1 MAFNFNPLL
10 SEIKGNVQPMSPEA
24 QAVVSRVGG
33 NTIPPASIATSAQ
46 APSVIPH
53 GMLLPHPDAGPEPAP
68 ISMGDSN
75 QIISMPKPVP
85 QLVTGPNRGQAM
97 MSTGQQVHQGTL
109 LGDEAE
115 GSRLRDEGSGIS
127 QISHKIQ
134 NTGFGQAHPFLGKLL
149 GGITEGL
156 AGTGDI
162 ALKVGGGGMGQ
173 LAEQMI
179 PGTFGHHDL
188 LVHQNARDVAADTQ
202 NAQRQAQAAA
212 ENATAQHTSAETP
225 EVAPNAESAREYQ
238 GAQTRHLNDESEG
251 LENPQPSFSIH
262 DTEAGP
268 LFVNNATGTA
278 QHLSVDGTPVGPKIK
293 LTQSQPIMDPKDNK
307 PHTYMLDEKGNK
319 VADLGVHYERPI
331 SISASTGEKNL
342 WSVPQPDGSKKVV
355 SIKPGMTIPQG
366 AVSLSAQ
373 SIENIGKPTADEQR
387 RADLAENLKENFGQ
401 LREIMA
407 RRPELFGPISGRLAE
422 IRQHLGSDDPD
433 LAALLTIEHQI
444 GMAQISAHGMR
455 SAQGVQSAADSI
467 MNNLHSGVQGL
478 SGALD
483 AAEKSIG
490 TFTADANKGKMKVD
504 APVHSGAG
512 SLTPAQQKVLD
523 LINGG
528 KK

>member
-1 MAFNFNPLL
+1 
-10 SEIKGNVQPMSPEA
+10 MSPEA

-149 GGITEGL
+149 GGIAEGL

-188 LVHQNARDVAADTQ
+188 LVHQNARDVAADTE
-202 NAQRQAQAAA
+202 NAQRQAQAAS
-212 ENATAQHTSAETP
+212 ENATAQHTAAETP
-225 EVAPNAESAREYQ
+225 EVAPNAESLRGYQ
-238 GAQTRHLNDESEG
+238 SAETAHLGAETANLQHPAPQ
-251 LENPQPSFSIH
+251 LEVH
-262 DTEAGP
+262 DTENGP
-268 LFVNNATGTA
+268 ILFNKSTGVA
-278 QHLSVDGTPVGPKIK
+278 QHVTVDGQPVGPKLK
-293 LTQSQPIMDPKDNK
+293 LKESQPIMGPDNK

-319 VADLGVHYERPI
+319 VVDLGVHYERPI
-331 SISASTGEKNL
+331 SISASAGEKNL

-373 SIENIGKPTADEQR
+373 SIENVGKPTADEQR

-433 LAALLTIEHQI
+433 LAALLTLEHQI
-444 GMAQISAHGMR
+444 GMAQVSAHGMR

-467 MNNLHSGVQGL
+467 MNNLHNGVKGL

-483 AAEKSIG
+483 AAERSVS
-490 TFTADANKGKMKVD
+490 TFTADANKGHMSPSSQQPIPQEPQRPPNVPSGYHFD
-504 APVHSGAG
+504 A
-512 SLTPAQQKVLD
+512 
-523 LINGG
+523 NGPKG
-528 KK
+528 RGWYK